1 MVFLI
6 DTIWTYV
13 VPFLVILTIVVFVH
27 ELGHYL
33 IARLSGVKIEVF
45 SIGFGREL
53 VGWNDRLGTRWKIS
67 WIPLGGYVKFF
78 GDESAAS
85 TPQKGLDSLNA
96 SEREVSFHHKKLR
109 QRAAIVAAGPI
120 SNFIFA
126 VAVYAVL
133 FMTFGQVFAP
143 PVIDEVMPESAAA
156 IAKFKPGDRIIE
168 INGSTISRFAEIQ
181 QFVRMN
187 PGREL
192 SVVVQREQAEVEL
205 AVTPKLTTITDNFGR
220 EREIGLLGVT
230 RSGGVEL
237 VRHDPFTAVVLAFSE
252 TGRVITL
259 TLDYIGQV
267 VIGARSGGDIGGPIG
282 IARMSGEVFQLS
294 FAAVLSFIA
303 VLSISLGLI
312 NLFPIPLLDG
322 GHLLFYA
329 IEAVRGKPLGEK
341 SQEYGFRI
349 GLALVLSLMVYA
361 TWNDLSSI
369 PQVVDLVSRLFS

>member
-1 MVFLI
+1 MI
-6 DTIWTYV
+6 DTLWNYV
-13 VPFLVILTIVVFVH
+13 VPFLVILTVVVFVH

-33 IARLSGVKIEVF
+33 IARLNGVRVEVF

-53 VGWNDRLGTRWKIS
+53 AGWNDRLGTRWKVS

-85 TPQKGLDSLNA
+85 TPAQGLDELGA
-96 SEREVSFHHKKLR
+96 EERARSFHQKRLD
-109 QRAAIVAAGPI
+109 QRASIVVAGPAA
-120 SNFIFA
+120 NLLFA

-143 PVIDEVMPESAAA
+143 PVIEEVMPDSAAA
-156 IAKFKPGDRIIE
+156 QAKFRPGDRIVE
-168 INGSTISRFAEIQ
+168 INGSAISRFAEVQ

-187 PGREL
+187 PGRRLSVAVLRGEAEIEL
-192 SVVVQREQAEVEL
+192 SVV
-205 AVTPKLTTITDNFGR
+205 PKLTTITDNFGR
-220 EREIGLLGVT
+220 EREIGMLGVT

-237 VRHDPFTAVVLAFSE
+237 IRHDPMTAIVLAVDE
-252 TGRVITL
+252 TARVVTL
-259 TLDYIGQV
+259 TLDYVGQV
-267 VIGARSGGDIGGPIG
+267 IIGARSGEDIGGPIG
-282 IARMSGEVFQLS
+282 IARMSGEVFQVN
-294 FAAVLSFIA
+294 FAAVLSFVA

-349 GLALVLSLMVYA
+349 GLALVLSLMLYA
-361 TWNDLSSI
+361 TWNDLSNI
-369 PQVVDLVSRLFS
+369 PLVADLVSRLFS